1 MNLDNKPIAVVRR
14 DIIASTGPGIY
25 GIKRM
30 DKVRSPKGEMF
41 TFLGVCDGI
50 AHVERDD
57 KSRGEMFLEVDSEK
71 FSDWRKV

>member
-1 MNLDNKPIAVVRR
+1 LNNKPIAVVRR

-30 DKVRSPKGEMF
+30 DKVRSPKGEIF
-41 TFLGVCDGI
+41 VFLGVCDGI

-57 KSRGEMFLEVDSEK
+57 KSKGQVFVEVDSEE
-71 FSDWRKV
+71 FAGWRKV

>member
-1 MNLDNKPIAVVRR
+1 MSKPLAVLRR
-14 DIIASTGPGIY
+14 DIMVATGPGIY

-30 DKVRSPKGEMF
+30 DKVLSPGSETF

-57 KSRGEMFLEVDSEK
+57 KTKGEPFVEVDSEDFARWK
-71 FSDWRKV
+71 KQ

>member
-1 MNLDNKPIAVVRR
+1 MDNKPNAVVRR
-14 DIIASTGPGIY
+14 DIMASTGPGIY

-30 DKVRSPKGEMF
+30 DKVRSPKGEIF

-57 KSRGEMFLEVDSEK
+57 KTKGEPFLEVDSEEFAK
-71 FSDWRKV
+71 WRKM

>member
-1 MNLDNKPIAVVRR
+1 LDNKPIAVVRR
-14 DIIASTGPGIY
+14 DIVASTGPGIY

-30 DKVRSPKGEMF
+30 DKVRSPKGEAF

-57 KSRGEMFLEVDSEK
+57 KTRGASFMEIDSEE
-71 FSDWRKV
+71 FSAWRKV